1 MKISILFLIILSKLV
16 KLKEE
21 ERIDSNEYAIK
32 YSEEFK
38 RDTQILHKYNLAMPF
53 TEEANKL
60 MHELFY
66 NQIGE
71 GSIVNNQLTVIVP
84 RKVKIGKGVTIMN
97 GALLMAVGGITIED
111 NVMVAAH
118 AKIITN
124 NHDPYQRSVLT
135 CKPVVIKKGAWIG
148 AAATIL
154 PGVTIG
160 EYAIVGSDSVVTKD
174 IPPYAVAVGSP
185 AKVIK
190 FLDKEKFK

>member
-32 YSEEFK
+32 YSEELK
-38 RDTQILHKYNLAMPF
+38 RDSQLLHKYNLAMPF

-71 GSIVNNQLTVIVP
+71 GSIVNNQLTVVVP

-124 NHDPYQRSVLT
+124 NHDPF
-135 CKPVVIKKGAWIG
+135 
-148 AAATIL
+148 
-154 PGVTIG
+154 
-160 EYAIVGSDSVVTKD
+160 KD
-174 IPPYAVAVGSP
+174 L
-185 AKVIK
+185 
-190 FLDKEKFK
+190 F